1 MNKTRASTPTET
13 CSTAVTTLTDEEVCI
28 IRRLRLMRT
37 SARKMIFD
45 LTEEYARDFP
55 DPEKFAGTT

>member
-1 MNKTRASTPTET
+1 
-13 CSTAVTTLTDEEVCI
+13 
-28 IRRLRLMRT
+28 MRT